1 MAAKKFDIPLPPTG
15 IANQWH
21 GEITDLDYGRE
32 QLRFWWLRA
41 NSGKRESLD
50 GWAESLSWDDL
61 ADVAPV
67 MNGSITLRQSLVHS
81 PIPPIAGGDQ
91 IIMEMRKN
99 PAASWKEQVRMRVV
113 EPQRLASGQFTFQL
127 ENDAALLLLSKD
139 NWRFPHDKRHPHGW
153 KPWQI
158 VEEVCK
164 RCKIRVVMPKTGKPI
179 KKFPPIHNG
188 SAIDVINKAL
198 DHLRKTERKVLI
210 RRFEHG
216 TLYLNLR
223 HYSPE
228 LIKLGPQLI
237 EASLVEQRRND
248 FATSLTVRTT
258 AEKSH
263 GKDTKGKKKST
274 HRQITV
280 NVTRPQFV
288 KRYGYVHAVLYA
300 HGADSAAEVRALAM
314 AHLARVLRPRRTLTL
329 TSPYIPGLRRGGYM
343 RLAIPTLGLTQI
355 VYIQSVSHNASPGSL
370 TMDVTV
376 AFDDP
381 QITPPIDRVN
391 ANSRDAASKA
401 AKKTTNPK
409 PSGTKKDAQT
419 AKPPTK
425 PAVLGGVANK

>member
-1 MAAKKFDIPLPPTG
+1 MATKKFDIPLPPTG

-32 QLRFWWLRA
+32 ELRFWWLRA
-41 NSGKRESLD
+41 TGGARVSLD
-50 GWAESLSWDDL
+50 GWAESFSWDDL
-61 ADVAPV
+61 GDVAPV
-67 MNGSITLRQSLVHS
+67 ISGSLSLRQSLVHS
-81 PIPPIAGGDQ
+81 PIPPMAMGDQ
-91 IIMEMRKN
+91 VIMDMRKN
-99 PAASWKEQVRMRVV
+99 PAASWKEQVRLRIIQ
-113 EPQRLASGQFTFQL
+113 PQRLATGQFTFQV
-127 ENDAALLLLSKD
+127 ENDAGLLLLSKD

-153 KPWQI
+153 KAWQI

-164 RCKIRVVMPKTGKPI
+164 RSKIRVVMPKIGKPI
-179 KKFPPIHNG
+179 KKFPAMLNA

-198 DHLRKTERKVLI
+198 DHLRRTERKVLI
-210 RRFEHG
+210 RRFEQG
-216 TLYLNLR
+216 TLYLSLR

-248 FATSLTVRTT
+248 FATSLTVRTA

-263 GKDTKGKKKST
+263 GKDAKGKKKAT
-274 HRQITV
+274 HRHITV

-300 HGADSAAEVRALAM
+300 HGAESAAEVRALAM

-343 RLAIPTLGLTQI
+343 RIAIPTLGLTQI

-391 ANSRDAASKA
+391 ANSRDTGVSATK
-401 AKKTTNPK
+401 KKTNPT

-419 AKPPTK
+419 AKPPTT
-425 PAVLGGVANK
+425 PAVLGGHASK

>member
-1 MAAKKFDIPLPPTG
+1 MAPPKKFDIPLPPTG
-15 IANQWH
+15 IANQWQA
-21 GEITDLDYGRE
+21 GITDLDYGRE

-41 NSGKRESLD
+41 NSGSRVSLD
-50 GWAESLSWDDL
+50 GWVESFSWDDL

-67 MNGSITLRQSLVHS
+67 VNGSITLRQSLVHDA
-81 PIPPIAGGDQ
+81 IPPMAIGDQ
-91 IIMEMRKN
+91 VIMEMRKN
-99 PAASWKEQVRMRVV
+99 PAATWKEQARLRIIQ
-113 EPQRLASGQFTFQL
+113 PQRLATGQFTYQL

-139 NWRFPHDKRHPHGW
+139 NWHFPKGKKHPHGW
-153 KPWQI
+153 TPWQI
-158 VEEVCK
+158 VQEVCT
-164 RCKIRVVMPKTGKPI
+164 RSKIRVVMPRIGKPM
-179 KKFPPIHNG
+179 KKFPPMKNA

-198 DHLRKTERKVLI
+198 QRLRVQEGKVLI
-210 RRFEHG
+210 RRYEHG
-216 TLYLNLR
+216 VLYLSLR

-228 LIKLGPQLI
+228 LISLGPQLI
-237 EASLVEQRRND
+237 EASMVEQRRND
-248 FATSLTVRTT
+248 YASSLTVRTA

-263 GKDTKGKKKST
+263 GKDAKGKKKAT
-274 HRQITV
+274 HRSIKV

-300 HGADSAAEVRALAM
+300 HGADSPAEVRALAL

-343 RLAIPTLGLTQI
+343 RIAIPTLHLTQI

-381 QITPPIDRVN
+381 QITPPLDRVN
-391 ANSRDAASKA
+391 ANARDTG
-401 AKKTTNPK
+401 AKKKKTNPT

-419 AKPPTK
+419 AKPP
-425 PAVLGGVANK
+425 PNPSVFGGIASK